1 MELLVLI
8 EAAEDAVLL
17 GIGAMMTPMSLRA
30 EVSQTD
36 VQPWYSCPI
45 QADLN
50 EMSSCKPE
58 VVDDERL
65 RPELAFPSAMLR
77 YADDFLTNCT
87 GIP

>member
-36 VQPWYSCPI
+36 VQP
-45 QADLN
+45 DLN
-50 EMSSCKPE
+50 EMSSCELE